1 MGKELVNYFKESNI
15 DWKIKTTNLLVNFVI
30 FTQQYLTIFNFRG
43 ADGLDN
49 MRSNIHT
56 LLNEA
61 TRELKS
67 RKITL

>member
-1 MGKELVNYFKESNI
+1 MGKELVNYFTESNI
-15 DWKIKTTNLLVNFVI
+15 DWKIKTTNSLVNFVI

-49 MRSNIHT
+49 MKSNIHT
-56 LLNEA
+56 LLREA
-61 TRELKS
+61 TNELKS